1 MGHSSFLLHHHHPCP
16 RLRKQYRSLWAI
28 MVGFAEHCVDFR
40 KYHQTSLNVALHLV
54 TTPACLFAALGL
66 TDVAA
71 QRLNFLQDASFSA
84 STAVAVSYLALLFL
98 SVPLRLWMATVATFA
113 GLLWLL
119 QAVQLNVAAM
129 VITFISA
136 YVAQDL
142 AHFITGEPS
151 YQSSYAGQ
159 SNFILLL
166 AEHTFFLLPLVFD
179 ACNHMSDSFLSW
191 FASHNYVVYT
201 RLNEPSEKSDMRD
214 INDWVMSQKPTTAH
228 TTHFWFQERPGTQ
241 PLPKRIYDA
250 FTNVALSKSMLGM
263 YYARFNE
270 MAYAVERVSDMDEI
284 YVASP
289 NYNNKNSDTVF
300 YMRHI
305 DGPYLIFPFARVY
318 RTILA
323 ISPND
328 MIATTCPMQPATH
341 TLSTGDALGLDFNRE
356 VHFIH
361 NHEGVEN
368 KGFRITL
375 KVHYVVYPKCLRSYG
390 RLLAVLT
397 TRYDETAR
405 NLFLNTI
412 RPKNLFW
419 QAAAYYVL
427 FSTLM
432 TQLTMEYLGM
442 ENLAYILIAYGAS
455 WYTGNPMVF
464 VALTSFVHY
473 LYYIG
478 TYYHRKNISHGY
490 FKRDVML
497 FKGVAVAHLFTI
509 YLTALYKDYNGE
521 NANQTAVPAG
531 SFDPAFN
538 VSVGCIAVGYAIL
551 MSATR
556 ALGWDQTYFGVEL
569 GVCKA
574 RWVTDFPYGPLP
586 LIGLRIPHPMIL
598 GQCLAY
604 YGMHYYP
611 GFRAQAPLLV
621 PLHVALY
628 CCHLLQEVSE
638 FHCGSVSNE
647 GLKGDEAPVGRQSA
661 SDSELPGDF
670 NLATFNKHGFLEGK
684 HPDAFLYPVRSRNI
698 HFEG

>member
-1 MGHSSFLLHHHHPCP
+1 MGHFHPS
-16 RLRKQYRSLWAI
+16 LSTGLWAS

-98 SVPLRLWMATVATFA
+98 SVPLRLWMATAATFA

-201 RLNEPSEKSDMRD
+201 RLNESSEKSDMRD

-241 PLPKRIYDA
+241 PLPKRIYEA
-250 FTNVALSKSMLGM
+250 FENVALSRSMLGM
-263 YYARFNE
+263 FHDRFNPTT
-270 MAYAVERVSDMDEI
+270 YAVERVSGMDEI

-289 NYNNKNSDTVF
+289 NHNNKNSDTVF

-305 DGPYLIFPFARVY
+305 DGPYLIFPFARVF
-318 RTILA
+318 RCIVA
-323 ISPND
+323 ISPNE
-328 MIATTCPMQPATH
+328 MIATTCPMHPSTH
-341 TLSTGDALGLDFNRE
+341 TLTTGDACGFDFNRE

-361 NHEGVEN
+361 NHEGVVN

-375 KVHYVVYPKCLRSYG
+375 KVHYVVYPKAFRFYG
-390 RLLAVLT
+390 RLLAALT
-397 TRYDETAR
+397 TNYDETAR

-419 QAAAYYVL
+419 QGAAYYVL
-427 FSTLM
+427 LSTKL
-432 TQLTMEYLGM
+432 TQLSMEFIGL
-442 ENLAYILIAYGAS
+442 ENLAYVLVWLCVSYYYS
-455 WYTGNPMVF
+455 NPTIF
-464 VALTSFVHY
+464 VCATSFVHY
-473 LYYIG
+473 LFYIG

-490 FKRDVML
+490 FKRDVIL
-497 FKGVAVAHLFTI
+497 FKSLSVLHLLVVYIKALHSNGWVYDAWSLGAIVGGFT
-509 YLTALYKDYNGE
+509 LSTMA
-521 NANQTAVPAG
+521 
-531 SFDPAFN
+531 SF
-538 VSVGCIAVGYAIL
+538 
-551 MSATR
+551 
-556 ALGWDQTYFGVEL
+556 ALGVDQTYFGVEL
-569 GVCKA
+569 GVCKP
-574 RWVTDFPYGPLP
+574 RWVTTFPYGF
-586 LIGLRIPHPMIL
+586 IPHPMIVGGVIGL
-598 GQCLAY
+598 C
-604 YGMHYYP
+604 
-611 GFRAQAPLLV
+611 GFHQYAAFRNQVEWLV
-621 PLHVALY
+621 PVHVFFYCLHM
-628 CCHLLQEVSE
+628 LQEVSQ
-638 FHCGSVSNE
+638 FHSGHVPDGGAGMSPTCSHTNGVAQ
-647 GLKGDEAPVGRQSA
+647 D
-661 SDSELPGDF
+661 ELPGHFDQS
-670 NLATFNKHGFLEGK
+670 NFNKHGFLDG
-684 HPDAFLYPVRSRNI
+684 HVPDEYLYPVRSKL
-698 HFEG
+698 E